1 MPQWLVVVHRANDGP
16 RVRHRIRALELP
28 GAAPGASCEVHWPR
42 FIERLPKRDDV
53 IRPLYPGYMFVRPPE
68 GAAWG
73 AIVREVPNVF
83 RVLADDRG
91 KPVSVPDALVQ
102 RHIDRAGGAMDGLI
116 DETPES
122 IARYRAKQKLAV
134 VSGPLAG
141 WEGICTLDDGARVKL
156 FLDMLGGP
164 RPVTLPRDAVVPA
177 APK

>member
-28 GAAPGASCEVHWPR
+28 GAGPDAYCEVHWPR
-42 FIERLPKRDDV
+42 FIERLPRRDDT

-73 AIVREVPNVF
+73 PIVRDVPNVF
-83 RVLADDRG
+83 RLLSGQDGR
-91 KPVSVPDALVQ
+91 PIPVPDAMVQ
-102 RHIDRAGGAMDGLI
+102 RHIERAGGSLDGLI

-141 WEGICTLDDGARVKL
+141 WEGICTLDDGARVKM

-164 RPVTLPRDAVVPA
+164 RPVTLPRDAVAPA
-177 APK
+177 ATK